1 MIGVLCG
8 VLFDRNPAHTQ
19 IHTCTHHTAA
29 KQISEDKL
37 ATHTV
42 NVTKLPQELTNAQP
56 IYTVR
61 MRDQPLQA
69 MQTHTCINCK
79 SPPLN
84 KKRTVCEVPTSAEAA
99 CQLKLPLFRLRLF
112 VRLKANVIS
121 DTQQEPSEH
130 PTVCSEAVQK
140 QRGLFFVS

>member
-8 VLFDRNPAHTQ
+8 VLFDRNPANTQ

-79 SPPLN
+79 SSPIKQKTDSVWSANICGGCLS
-84 KKRTVCEVPTSAEAA
+84 VEASSLQAEAL
-99 CQLKLPLFRLRLF
+99 CEIK
-112 VRLKANVIS
+112 
-121 DTQQEPSEH
+121 
-130 PTVCSEAVQK
+130 
-140 QRGLFFVS
+140 G

>member
-56 IYTVR
+56 IYIVR

-79 SPPLN
+79 SPPIKQKTDSVWSANICGGCLS
-84 KKRTVCEVPTSAEAA
+84 VEASSLQAEAL
-99 CQLKLPLFRLRLF
+99 CEIK
-112 VRLKANVIS
+112 
-121 DTQQEPSEH
+121 
-130 PTVCSEAVQK
+130 
-140 QRGLFFVS
+140 G